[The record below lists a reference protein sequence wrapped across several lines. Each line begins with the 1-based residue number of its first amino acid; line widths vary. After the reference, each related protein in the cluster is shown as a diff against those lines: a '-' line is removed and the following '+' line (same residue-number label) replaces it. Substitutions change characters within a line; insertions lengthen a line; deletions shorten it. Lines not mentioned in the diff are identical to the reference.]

1 MVIGQSLIGGPDA
14 GISLFWV
21 KDGLRRPFEEE
32 LKSEGRSKTDC
43 ALLEEDARYENDP
56 ISSGPVVSGSL
67 FSPSPIYGRTPLGK
81 YYDLSGAGLDLT

>member
-1 MVIGQSLIGGPDA
+1 M
-14 GISLFWV
+14 